1 MKSGKRR
8 CIARIAATTHS
19 DTGPS
24 WTPTALQTMTPG
36 GTMGSNQS
44 TPALSDCTTRSLGSS
59 SNRPGSR
66 SAMSKLSTTSS
77 TSDPGSATSWTP
89 SGKGSSSRLIGPSG
103 TSTCNRLS
111 GSANGGRA
119 LFERE
124 LEDFLDPAGQ
134 MKGHLI
140 AHALGYVIEGL
151 LVPPR
156 EDEDRKS
163 TRLNSSHEWIS
174 Y

>member
-8 CIARIAATTHS
+8 SI
-19 DTGPS
+19 
-24 WTPTALQTMTPG
+24 
-36 GTMGSNQS
+36 
-44 TPALSDCTTRSLGSS
+44 GSS

-89 SGKGSSSRLIGPSG
+89 SGKRSSSRLIGPSG

-119 LFERE
+119 PFERE

-134 MKGHLI
+134 MKGHI
-140 AHALGYVIEGL
+140 ISHALGYVIEVL

-156 EDEDRKS
+156 EDDLLEPHPVRSEHLLLDAADRQ
-163 TRLNSSHEWIS
+163 
-174 Y
+174 